1 MSIKRLIDSDVTKE
15 KLDIFCENIQ
25 CKKNM
30 SCAETCFVGGY
41 LQKFQDFAQ
50 VDKTVDDVD
59 YWSEATSGGFNNLG
73 DQTCSTYYEREQT
86 FAKVI
91 KKYTFYTDCLI
102 DSPAPTTF
110 KLNFTPGGGFGG
122 SSNRTLLKFQFK
134 VSDDAAGTT
143 RYYKDSSGTPPT
155 GGITLNASGISGT
168 AGGIM
173 DIHAEVWTIE
183 DNPE

>member
-30 SCAETCFVGGY
+30 SCTETFFVGGY
-41 LQKFQDFAQ
+41 VQKFQDYADQ
-50 VDKTVDDVD
+50 NQTVSITP
-59 YWSEATSGGFNNLG
+59 YWSVATNGGFNSLG
-73 DQTCSTYYEREQT
+73 DQPCSTYYEREKT
-86 FAKVI
+86 FTKII

-102 DSPAPTTF
+102 NSPAPTTF
-110 KLNFTPGGGFGG
+110 KLNFTPSGGFGG
-122 SSNRTLLKFQFK
+122 TSNRTLLKFQFK

-143 RYYKDSSGTPPT
+143 RYYKDTSGTPPA

-183 DNPE
+183 DILS